1 MTSPIPTAITSDGNL
16 KLFYTPT
23 VANPLA
29 PTAAECTA
37 ITGFDLSCYLAAD
50 GWNPSTDS
58 QVVTDARLCSRQVF
72 EDIGQFTD
80 KLDIKYVYQPQDPS
94 APDNKAFFT
103 FRRGV
108 TGFILA
114 RWGTAFE
121 PDLAAADY
129 VDVMPITC
137 DVQQKQP
144 AAANEKLKIAQTM
157 RITGPQQ
164 RDVQVVA

>member
-1 MTSPIPTAITSDGNL
+1 MTLPLAITSDGNL
-16 KLFYTPT
+16 KVFYTPT
-23 VANPLA
+23 IADPANP
-29 PTAAECTA
+29 TVAECTA
-37 ITGFDLSCYLAAD
+37 VTGFDLSCYLAAD

-80 KLDIKYVYQPQDPS
+80 KLDVKYVYQPQVP
-94 APDNKAFFT
+94 AAADNKAFFI
-103 FRRGV
+103 FKRGA
-108 TGFILA
+108 TGFLIA

-121 PDLAAADY
+121 PALAAGDY

-137 DVQQKQP
+137 DVQMKTP
-144 AAANEKLKIAQTM
+144 PTANEKLKIAQTL
-157 RITGPQQ
+157 RITGPQK